1 MVEHLQEIERRTIA
15 RILKVNHGGEHGA
28 IRIYGYQILIA
39 RYLYLDL
46 VPLLSEMRTHEI
58 EHHRLFAEAMK
69 ARGAKPCRLLFL
81 WSWGG
86 AIMGLLTALLGRRM
100 IWICTEAV
108 EEAVHEHLVDQLR
121 YLETRDQELH
131 KTVSSIRDEEISHL
145 ENAIQRRGN
154 ISLLSRSARKFI
166 AVATDV
172 LIWMSTSGDSA
183 RLKKQLA
190 RQ

>member
-1 MVEHLQEIERRTIA
+1 
-15 RILKVNHGGEHGA
+15 
-28 IRIYGYQILIA
+28 
-39 RYLYLDL
+39 
-46 VPLLSEMRTHEI
+46 
-58 EHHRLFAEAMK
+58 
-69 ARGAKPCRLLFL
+69 
-81 WSWGG
+81 
-86 AIMGLLTALLGRRM
+86 MGLLTALLGRRM